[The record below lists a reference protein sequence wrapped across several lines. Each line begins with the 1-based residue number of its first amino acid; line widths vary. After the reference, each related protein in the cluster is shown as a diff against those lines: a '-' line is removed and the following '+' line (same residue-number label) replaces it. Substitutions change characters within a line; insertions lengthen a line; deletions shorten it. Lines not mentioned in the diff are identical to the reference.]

1 MDLNY
6 KIVNLFPSSIH
17 NLEITDFDECKDELV
32 KEVYQER
39 EVDPKGRKISNRGG
53 WQSNP
58 YELHKCKSEML
69 QKVIRNLLSEFNKN
83 LLRKDVCMICEGWM
97 NINRPGD
104 FNVKH
109 NHPRSHLSGVFWIKV
124 PKNSGSIMF
133 HSPEIFNRFQELDC
147 YQDDFCYNSNC
158 YMTHTFTPT
167 EGKVLIFPSSLEHEV
182 MENKSNEDRISY
194 SFNLVLK
201 HEE

>member
-6 KIVNLFPSSIH
+6 KIVNLFPNSIH
-17 NLEITDFDECKDELV
+17 NLEITDFDKCKDELV

-39 EVDPKGRKISNRGG
+39 EVDPIGRKLSNRGG
-53 WQSNP
+53 WQSNS

-109 NHPRSHLSGVFWIKV
+109 NHPRSHLSGVLWIKV

-147 YQDDFCYNSNC
+147 YTDEFCYDSNC
-158 YMTHTFTPT
+158 YMTHDFTPS
-167 EGKVLIFPSSLEHEV
+167 EGKILIFPSSLEHEV
-182 MENKSNEDRISY
+182 KKNESNEDRISY

-201 HEE
+201 HEK

>member
-17 NLEITDFDECKDELV
+17 NLEITDFDKCKDELV

-39 EVDPKGRKISNRGG
+39 EVDPIGRKLSNRGG
-53 WQSNP
+53 WQSNS

-109 NHPRSHLSGVFWIKV
+109 NHPRSHLSGVLWIKV

-147 YQDDFCYNSNC
+147 YTDEFCYDSNC
-158 YMTHTFTPT
+158 YMTHDFTPS
-167 EGKVLIFPSSLEHEV
+167 EGKILIFPSSLEHEV
-182 MENKSNEDRISY
+182 KKNESNEDRISY